1 VQAEQL
7 AGAVRTGAG
16 GSKFGSTAVQEIT
29 KLESRGSSPLT
40 VIGYAIVGGAVI
52 VGAVLLVWV
61 PEVDDQLNQ

>member
-7 AGAVRTGAG
+7 AGTVRTETGH
-16 GSKFGSTAVQEIT
+16 SKFGSVAVEDIT
-29 KLESRGSSPLT
+29 KLERRGSSPLT